1 MAMRKAATTM
11 LLAAA
16 LGVAGC
22 ETYDDYGYRDD
33 DRYGGYEYRGD
44 DYERLGNDCP
54 AFGGAGGDRLDPWLA
69 CTDEG
74 RDLVRTLYDRDRDER
89 LDADTA
95 DEANVWFR
103 RYADQDRDLCL
114 TDPEIRAALVT
125 HARHRG
131 LARR

>member
-1 MAMRKAATTM
+1 MRKAATGL

-16 LGVAGC
+16 LGVTAC
-22 ETYDDYGYRDD
+22 ETYDDYGHRGGG
-33 DRYGGYEYRGD
+33 RYGGYDYVGSE
-44 DYERLGNDCP
+44 YERLGNDCR
-54 AFGGAGGDRLDPWLA
+54 AFQGEGGAMLDPWLA

-74 RDLVRTLYDRDRDER
+74 RDLVRTLFDRGRDGHM
-89 LDADTA
+89 DADSA

-103 RYADQDRDLCL
+103 RYADHDRDLCL

>member
-1 MAMRKAATTM
+1 MAMRKAARGM

-22 ETYDDYGYRDD
+22 ETYDDYGHRDGG
-33 DRYGGYEYRGD
+33 RYGGYDYVGS
-44 DYERLGNDCP
+44 DYERLGNDCG
-54 AFGGAGGDRLDPWLA
+54 FGGPGGDVLDPWLA

-74 RDLVRTLYDRDRDER
+74 RDLVRTMFSRNVRI
-89 LDADTA
+89 DADTA
-95 DEANVWFR
+95 DEANIWFR
-103 RYADQDRDLCL
+103 RYADHDRDLCL

>member
-1 MAMRKAATTM
+1 MAMRKAATLM

-22 ETYDDYGYRDD
+22 ETYDDYGDRGR
-33 DRYGGYEYRGD
+33 DRYGGYDYVGS
-44 DYERLGNDCP
+44 DYERLGNDCR
-54 AFGGAGGDRLDPWLA
+54 AFRGAGGDMLDPWLA

-74 RDLVRTLYDRDRDER
+74 RDLVRTLFDRDGR
-89 LDADTA
+89 LDAGTA
-95 DEANVWFR
+95 DEANIWFR
-103 RYADQDRDLCL
+103 RYADRDRDLCL